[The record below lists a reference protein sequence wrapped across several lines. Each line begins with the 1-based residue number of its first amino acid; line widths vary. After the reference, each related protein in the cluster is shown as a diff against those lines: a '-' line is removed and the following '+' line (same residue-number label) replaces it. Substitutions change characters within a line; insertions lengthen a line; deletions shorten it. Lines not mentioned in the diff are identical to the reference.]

1 MKVTIDEASG
11 VLIVRPQ
18 ENITFGNFTDFK
30 QQVEQAVERAEQG
43 LVLDCTE
50 ISFICSTGIGVI
62 ANAYNT
68 LKKREGRLVLLKP
81 REEILR
87 IFKVIGFDRLMQVS
101 QDEAEAVTM
110 VKGEASKA

>member
-1 MKVTIDEASG
+1 MKVIIDDISG
-11 VLIVRPQ
+11 VSIVRPQ

-30 QQVEQAVERAEQG
+30 QQVEQAVDKAERG
-43 LVLDCTE
+43 VVLDCAE

-68 LKKREGRLVLLKP
+68 LKKREARLVLLKP

-87 IFKVIGFDRLMQVS
+87 IFKVIGFDRLMQVA
-101 QDEAEAVTM
+101 QEEGQAVAM
-110 VKGEASKA
+110 VRGEAS